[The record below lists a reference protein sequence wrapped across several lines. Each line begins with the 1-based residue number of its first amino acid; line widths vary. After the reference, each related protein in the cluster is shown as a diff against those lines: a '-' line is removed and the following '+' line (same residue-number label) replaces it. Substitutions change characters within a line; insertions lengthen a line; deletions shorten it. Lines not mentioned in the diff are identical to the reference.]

1 MAIDDVPRGWY
12 PDPDDN
18 GASQRYWDGNNWT
31 EQTRSINRP
40 RPTPQSAPQPA
51 RAPLPPGPVQSQQAP
66 QQRKSFPTRHKVFST
81 FVALIGLIVI
91 IAAASSGGG
100 SSSSSSSGSSSGSTA
115 TSGTGGA
122 NQSSIDHLSDYKITK
137 CGVDA
142 TTNDF
147 SASVAITNTSSKPS
161 NYLGTLAWKART
173 AKPSTTP
180 VLWWPTTWPPVR
192 PPPSTG
198 SRSRPG
204 RPAPSAR
211 SSTPLVWLPTHDR
224 HPIGAWPNRARHVAG
239 TSQGV
244 RGPLGTLVLFNFAA
258 TRSGITL

>member
-66 QQRKSFPTRHKVFST
+66 QQRKSFPARHKVFST
-81 FVALIGLIVI
+81 FVVLIGLIVI
-91 IAAASSGGG
+91 IAAANSGGG

-122 NQSSIDHLSDYKITK
+122 NKSSIDHLSDYKITK
-137 CGVDA
+137 CGVDP

-147 SASVAITNTSSKPS
+147 SAAVAITNTSSKPS
-161 NYLGTLAWKART
+161 NYLGTLAWESPDGKTQYDTSPVVANNLAPGQT
-173 AKPSTTP
+173 TSVDGFSVKSGQAGAICKIVDSTR
-180 VLWWPTTWPPVR
+180 L
-192 PPPSTG
+192 
-198 SRSRPG
+198 
-204 RPAPSAR
+204 
-211 SSTPLVWLPTHDR
+211 
-224 HPIGAWPNRARHVAG
+224 
-239 TSQGV
+239 
-244 RGPLGTLVLFNFAA
+244 AA
-258 TRSGITL
+258 NP